1 MHGFI
6 ENVVQDLI
14 RKKYPISDY
23 TFILPNKRS
32 GLFLKREISKA
43 SNKTIFS
50 PIIYDID
57 EFMSLISGVEKV
69 SDTELLFDFY
79 KVYEETTNVDN
90 KESFEEFI
98 SWGKTLIKD
107 FNEIDRELCDTNSLF
122 DYLEALKDLN
132 HWSNYEKETE
142 LIKNYKSFWK
152 KIKIYHKGLKDILLK
167 KRKGY
172 QGLIYKIASQE
183 IQHYVE
189 NQKHKKHVFIGFNAL
204 SKSESEIIQEI
215 LENKLGEIYWDID
228 YKHVKSEQELVELM
242 IQEPDWDMLSN
253 NATVDMLFHLNGH
266 YNIVSKLKPKT
277 IEQLAAVLAI
287 IRPAKRYLLNAD
299 WETITKEVWTKP
311 SDGSYFFKKS
321 HAVAYAQAIVVQM
334 NILQNDKYNFDAQ
347 SKKT

>member
-6 ENVVQDLI
+6 ENVVLDLI

-107 FNEIDRELCDTNSLF
+107 FNEIDRELCDTKSLF

-152 KIKIYHKGLKDILLK
+152 KIKIYHKVLKDILLK

-228 YKHVKSEQELVELM
+228 HKHIKSEY
-242 IQEPDWDMLSN
+242 N
-253 NATVDMLFHLNGH
+253 NANFFIDS
-266 YNIVSKLKPKT
+266 YLKNWTYHKNNK
-277 IEQLAAVLAI
+277 AHI
-287 IRPAKRYLLNAD
+287 ISEEY
-299 WETITKEVWTKP
+299 
-311 SDGSYFFKKS
+311 SDKKS
-321 HAVAYAQAIVVQM
+321 ISVIGTPKNIGQVKYVGEIISKMDNSQINNTAVILSDEKLLIPMINSLPKNVVDVNVTM
-334 NILQNDKYNFDAQ
+334 GFPYKY
-347 SKKT
+347 SSS

>member
-1 MHGFI
+1 MRGVFYFQYVHGFI
-6 ENVVQDLI
+6 ENVDLDLI

-107 FNEIDRELCDTNSLF
+107 FNEIDRELCDTKSLF

-142 LIKNYKSFWK
+142 LIKNY
-152 KIKIYHKGLKDILLK
+152 
-167 KRKGY
+167 
-172 QGLIYKIASQE
+172 
-183 IQHYVE
+183 
-189 NQKHKKHVFIGFNAL
+189 
-204 SKSESEIIQEI
+204 
-215 LENKLGEIYWDID
+215 
-228 YKHVKSEQELVELM
+228 
-242 IQEPDWDMLSN
+242 
-253 NATVDMLFHLNGH
+253 
-266 YNIVSKLKPKT
+266 
-277 IEQLAAVLAI
+277 
-287 IRPAKRYLLNAD
+287 
-299 WETITKEVWTKP
+299 
-311 SDGSYFFKKS
+311 
-321 HAVAYAQAIVVQM
+321 
-334 NILQNDKYNFDAQ
+334 
-347 SKKT
+347 